1 MDVIVAFLNN
11 FVVKKDTD
19 GKPITHTGM
28 PPFPGKWSI
37 PEKKLNKFYKLIS
50 ECYAKDA
57 LQIPI
62 VEKMRDYFPFVID
75 IDLKYKKE
83 FTERQ
88 YNSDNIEKLLEYLWS
103 KIDTCVENTKD
114 KNTVFLM
121 EKEKPYPCKKGE
133 YKTKDGIHLSFPD
146 IIIEKSIYNKLI
158 SVIQSEDKIQ
168 SIFSEGCEIG
178 PDNNTKGILDSSFSS
193 WQLYGCGK
201 QGETPYIVTKV
212 YKFAEDGYPEELEQ
226 EIFDE
231 YYTDMKS
238 ILNKMTMCYIKK
250 DNVSYKDEFM
260 KTLKVKKS
268 NSSSS
273 NMSSMKND
281 DDDIYGMN
289 YYVDNNNI
297 INPFKLVEEEE
308 LKLVKGLV
316 GCLSV
321 ERASDYGSW
330 LRVGAGLHNI
340 NRDALLET
348 WQEFSMKYPS
358 YADGTSKRDCKYKWK
373 SFDNYEGAKRG
384 IASLKREAEMDNP
397 TMYRKVMN
405 ESLKTHVEKSVRSG
419 PDADYLVAKVVYE
432 RYKDEFI
439 SVNVKDEWFN
449 FNGQRWERT
458 LEGTI
463 LKNKI
468 HNEIYNLYYEYQSYY
483 HDKKQEEIQRM
494 QLDGEDPSEV
504 MEGKS
509 GYGKLLKN
517 IMSIQMKLLQGGYVS
532 GVMKNLRDMFYKKE
546 IMEKFDT
553 DTSLLGFDNGVY
565 DLKNNEFREG
575 RPEDYITMSTRV
587 SMPVK
592 PEQMPISLDNMLESF
607 HNIDVN
613 AFPEMRNYKRFYD
626 DMNDFIDK
634 IVPIPSVKNYTLRFL
649 SKCLSGEN
657 RDEGFYIW
665 TGTGGN
671 GKSKLIDLMSMCM
684 GDYSCNLPIAL
695 LTQKRKAS
703 GAASPEMAVTRG
715 KRLAVMQE
723 PDVNETLNVGQM
735 KEITGNDKIT
745 ARGLYKEPFE
755 FTPQFKL
762 ICMCNDLPHIP
773 SNDDGT
779 WRRLEVVDFIARF
792 VDYETEV
799 DEDKHRYL
807 KDKGIKNKIPMWV
820 IPFLAIILP
829 HWREYDQHGIDI
841 PDEVK
846 AKTNEYRNNND
857 LVGQWIEQNCIEAD
871 NIESTDGV
879 MEMAPTDF
887 ETLYDNFVEWCQ
899 EEEVNSRPDK
909 KGVKAALKKWQ
920 EKSRYGLS
928 YASKKSDAEGM
939 PNGYEKAMKF
949 NLKIV

>member
-1 MDVIVAFLNN
+1 MEVITEFLNN
-11 FVVKKDTD
+11 FSVKKDTD

-62 VEKMRDYFPFVID
+62 VEKMREYFPFVID
-75 IDLKYKKE
+75 IDLKYKSE

-88 YNSDNIEKLLEYLWS
+88 YNSDNIEKLLEYLWT
-103 KIDTCVENTKD
+103 KIDACVENAKD

-146 IIIEKSIYNKLI
+146 IIIEKSVYKKLI
-158 SVIQSEDKIQ
+158 SIIQSEDKIQ
-168 SIFSEGCEIG
+168 SIFSEGCEVG
-178 PDNNTKGILDSSFSS
+178 PDNDTKGILDSSFSS

-273 NMSSMKND
+273 NMSSVKND

-289 YYVDNNNI
+289 YYVDNNNV
-297 INPFKLVEEEE
+297 INPFKIVEEEE

-439 SVNVKDEWFN
+439 SVNVKDEWFH

-517 IMSIQMKLLQGGYVS
+517 IMSVQMKLLQGGYVG

-634 IVPIPSVKNYTLRFL
+634 IVPIPAVKNYTLRFL

-792 VDYETEV
+792 VDYESEV

-871 NIESTDGV
+871 NILATDGI
-879 MEMAPTDF
+879 MELAPTDF

-928 YASKKSDAEGM
+928 YGKKKSDAEGM

>member
-1 MDVIVAFLNN
+1 MEVIEAFLNN
-11 FVVKKDTD
+11 FTVKKDTD

-37 PEKKLNKFYKLIS
+37 PEKKLSKFYKLIS

-57 LQIPI
+57 LHIPI
-62 VEKMRDYFPFVID
+62 VEKMRENFPFVID
-75 IDLKYKKE
+75 IDLKYKSE

-103 KIDTCVENTKD
+103 KIDTCVEGAKD
-114 KNTVFLM
+114 RNTVFLM
-121 EKEKPYPCKKGE
+121 EKAKPYPCNKGE

-146 IIIEKSIYNKLI
+146 IIIEKSVYKKLI
-158 SVIQSEDKIQ
+158 SIIQSEDKIQ
-168 SIFSEGCEIG
+168 SIFTEDCEVG
-178 PDNNTKGILDSSFSS
+178 PDNDTKGILDSSFSS

-231 YYTDMKS
+231 YYTDMKT
-238 ILNKMTMCYIKK
+238 ILNKMTMCYLKE
-250 DNVSYKDEFM
+250 DNVSYKDDFM

-268 NSSSS
+268 TSSSS
-273 NMSSMKND
+273 VSSNSIEIAETNIMSDMSQFASMFVQEAIKNT
-281 DDDIYGMN
+281 N
-289 YYVDNNNI
+289 K
-297 INPFKLVEEEE
+297 NPYFQFEEEDAKFIKE
-308 LKLVKGLV
+308 LV
-316 GCLSV
+316 GCLSA
-321 ERASDYGSW
+321 ERASSYGLDDTGGW
-330 LRVGAGLHNI
+330 FDVALCLHNI
-340 NRDALLET
+340 NQDPKFKNVSFLEDWKLFSSQCSSYDPIECETKWNSINPNHSGDRFGMGSLMYWAKNDNFEKFKEAKKNSLSALIDE
-348 WQEFSMKYPS
+348 SVKIGAG
-358 YADGTSKRDCKYKWK
+358 ADHL
-373 SFDNYEGAKRG
+373 
-384 IASLKREAEMDNP
+384 IAEII
-397 TMYRKVMN
+397 YQ
-405 ESLKTHVEKSVRSG
+405 
-419 PDADYLVAKVVYE
+419 Y
-432 RYKDEFI
+432 YKDEFI
-439 SVNVKDEWFN
+439 SVNVKDEWFY
-449 FNGQRWERT
+449 FNGVRWEKT
-458 LEGTI
+458 LEGTMLRMKI
-463 LKNKI
+463 HKEISMLYAGYYSRYAKQAVDNPDDENFKKHLKN
-468 HNEIYNLYYEYQSYY
+468 
-483 HDKKQEEIQRM
+483 IQDI
-494 QLDGEDPSEV
+494 QI
-504 MEGKS
+504 
-509 GYGKLLKN
+509 KLLKD
-517 IMSIQMKLLQGGYVS
+517 SYVS
-532 GVMKNLRDMFYKKE
+532 TLMNSLRNLFYKKE
-546 IMEKFDT
+546 IMESFDT
-553 DTSLLGFDNGVY
+553 NNNLVGFDNGVY

-575 RPEDYITMSTRV
+575 RPEDYITLSTKV
-587 SMPVK
+587 SMPVDPK
-592 PEQMPISLDNMLESF
+592 NLPIKLDRMINSF
-607 HNIDVN
+607 KMIPGYNQ
-613 AFPEMRNYKRFYD
+613 AYEE
-626 DMNDFIDK
+626 MNDFIDK
-634 IVPIPSVKNYTLRFL
+634 IVPIPAVKNYTLRFL

-792 VDYETEV
+792 VDYQNEV
-799 DEDKHRYL
+799 DEGKHRYL

-829 HWREYDQHGIDI
+829 HWREYDQFGIDI
-841 PDEVK
+841 PKEVK

-857 LVGQWIEQNCIEAD
+857 MVGQWIEQNCIEAD
-871 NIESTDGV
+871 NILATDGI
-879 MEMAPTDF
+879 MELAPSDF

-920 EKSRYGLS
+920 EKSRFGLS
-928 YASKKSDAEGM
+928 YAKTKSEAEGM